1 MVVGKTNLPP
11 WGGGIE
17 TDNEVFGRTNNP
29 HALDRSAG
37 GSSGGSAAAVASGS
51 AAFALGTDSG
61 ASVRLPA
68 HFCGVAALKPSAGRV
83 PIFGVVDD
91 LGPLGPL
98 SDPRTQIGPIART
111 VADLAL
117 VLSVISASEV
127 VLGSVRGLRVAV
139 LADDGIATPDGN
151 TARVIAAAA
160 RALAGAGAELSD
172 EPVPGGGHALTE
184 AVWASY
190 GDGAISYDL
199 LRRWD
204 AFAAELR
211 SFAERV
217 DVVLSPVYPSA
228 APRHGEVA
236 NLTSY
241 TTPQNISGWAAATV
255 RCGTSAEELPIGVQV
270 AALRDET
277 ALAAALALEEAFA

>member
-1 MVVGKTNLPP
+1 
-11 WGGGIE
+11 
-17 TDNEVFGRTNNP
+17 
-29 HALDRSAG
+29 
-37 GSSGGSAAAVASGS
+37 
-51 AAFALGTDSG
+51 
-61 ASVRLPA
+61 
-68 HFCGVAALKPSAGRV
+68 V

-98 SDPRTQIGPIART
+98 SDPRTQVGPIART

-117 VLSVISASEV
+117 VLSVSSASEV

-160 RALAGAGAELSD
+160 RALAGAGALLTD
-172 EPVPGGGHALTE
+172 EAVPGGGHALTE

-211 SFAERV
+211 GFAERV

-228 APRHGEVA
+228 APHHGEVA
-236 NLTSY
+236 NHTSY

-270 AALRDET
+270 AAARDEV